1 MLGKVLHGEQTADS
15 STCLVGSSS
24 SSLPVE
30 LREAVKHHH
39 VGRKPLRKI
48 ASVEGLTEEEVETI
62 TRLLVSGESVVEDDP
77 KLGIMWYQKVVTVLK
92 AILFKLMS
100 CLCSAVYGMYS
111 TWPEV

>member
-1 MLGKVLHGEQTADS
+1 M
-15 STCLVGSSS
+15 
-24 SSLPVE
+24 
-30 LREAVKHHH
+30 KHHH

-77 KLGIMWYQKVVTVLK
+77 ELGIMWYQKVVTVLK